1 MMKFIFCRQ
10 INVEVFYQLMLSLW
24 VSLTRRPQNTQNKI
38 LYLCNISIKAWGMK
52 LVFCLQINI
61 KVFYRMIVS
70 LWMYIAR
77 YTQSTHN
84 NKFTISLEYVKQ
96 NVKDEVELLPA
107 GKRRRFLQTNTIIL
121 GVCGQACPYYPK

>member
-10 INVEVFYQLMLSLW
+10 LNVEVFCQLMLSLW
-24 VSLTRRPQNTQNKI
+24 VSLTRHAQNTQNKF

-61 KVFYRMIVS
+61 KVFYKMIVS
-70 LWMYIAR
+70 LWMCIAR
-77 YTQSTHN
+77 YIQSTHN

-96 NVKDEVELLPA
+96 NVKDEVDFLPA
-107 GKRRRFLQTNTIIL
+107 DKRRRFLQTDTITL
-121 GVCGQACPYYPK
+121 SVCGQACPYYPK